1 MIEQA
6 KLRRLRP
13 VFDFRQQMLNLMQ
26 NDTPQ
31 NMAHVLMPLFA
42 PKIDKSFSMRTIDN
56 MLTLR
61 GDDKVK
67 GEKVEKYA
75 PDFDFEYEDEV
86 LDKKISINFARLFYE
101 LMDQLD
107 KWNKLTLKEYNGI
120 LEIKFGEEIY
130 ANRDYYAFLVH
141 LAGKRNYKLST
152 MLEKQETLLEE
163 MVVDNLDEAAKKR
176 FENMCFD
183 IHFNNETV
191 ALRPELAT
199 GDADEDAAFY
209 VTDMIFERRNG

>member
-1 MIEQA
+1 MKLLGMDVFEGEKRYRQYMETTTKWFAEEQKLFAKNKALVDKAIERASFEQSGSGQATSLQSRVLEDISALETELKKTIYNHSRLISETTSLQQLSDRMIEQA

-86 LDKKISINFARLFYE
+86 LDKKISINFARLFYD
-101 LMDQLD
+101 LM
-107 KWNKLTLKEYNGI
+107 Y
-120 LEIKFGEEIY
+120 
-130 ANRDYYAFLVH
+130 
-141 LAGKRNYKLST
+141 
-152 MLEKQETLLEE
+152 
-163 MVVDNLDEAAKKR
+163 
-176 FENMCFD
+176 
-183 IHFNNETV
+183 
-191 ALRPELAT
+191 
-199 GDADEDAAFY
+199 
-209 VTDMIFERRNG
+209 